1 MIPILIPNE
10 NSDSNSDSN
19 GCLIWTEG
27 FISLSVGL
35 GAGWWSDS
43 DPVSR

>member
-10 NSDSNSDSN
+10 NSDSN